1 MQTGKTM
8 AWRQVARARFV
19 AAAVIAAAVILGA
32 PVAKAQSP
40 FSQSEAPDDA
50 PAVIEAD
57 SIAYDSQQEIITA
70 TGNVSVV
77 QGERA
82 LSAQQIQ
89 YFVRED
95 RVVAIGDVTLIEPGG
110 EVATAERAEL
120 SDGLKRAVATRLG
133 LRLEDGSLLVGREV
147 TRVAGKKTVLRDG
160 VFSPCEACAENPE
173 RPRLWRLRARKV
185 EHDEAARDINYEDV
199 TLEIAGAPVAYLP
212 YFSHPD
218 PTVERRTGFLAP
230 TLFFG
235 GEFEAVA
242 QVPYYWSRGPD
253 EDFTFKPYFTIK
265 SAPVAAMEYRR
276 LFGSGRVDFD
286 ASLGVLDR
294 TDLAGNTADDKVRG
308 HAFVA
313 SEFALDDTWRL
324 KFDGRVASDDSYLET
339 FGIEDD
345 DVLRS
350 QLAVEGFWRESYV
363 RVGAFAAQD
372 LREFAEQND
381 TPFALPEAS
390 ARIVGAATPYGY
402 GFADLDARV
411 LERESGTDSQS
422 ASATVGWRAPLVTSG
437 GHRIDLEARARGDAY
452 NVQDGQAQ
460 QAGGGDNVFRVDP
473 RVVAGWR
480 FPVVQRNPWGSII
493 VEPRVQAVAALDD
506 VDNDDV
512 PNEDSRAVE
521 FDESNFF
528 EPDRFPGRDLIDD
541 GQRVDYGLTATAVL
555 TNGGTLSGFV
565 GQTFAFTPGAFYA
578 ASGMNGR
585 ASDIV
590 TAINLTP
597 APWLDFGWRTR
608 LDRSE
613 LDVRRNEVSIGA
625 GTSRTR
631 VTMAYVEIDGEAQGP
646 EFSQPAHQARLG
658 AAIGL
663 TQHWQIRGSHH
674 RDIANNK
681 SLLWSAALTY
691 RDECISVD
699 LGYVRDFVSQA
710 DGGGSEDKILLKINF
725 KHLGGLNL
733 SQGFG
738 VRDADNTDN

>member
-1 MQTGKTM
+1 MATVRPM
-8 AWRQVARARFV
+8 AWRIR
-19 AAAVIAAAVILGA
+19 AAVLAGALTLLASAAT
-32 PVAKAQSP
+32 AQSP
-40 FSQSEAPDDA
+40 FGRSEAPDDA
-50 PAVIEAD
+50 PAVIEAGAID
-57 SIAYDSQQEIITA
+57 YDSRQEIVTA
-70 TGNVSVV
+70 TGGVSIV

-82 LSAQQIQ
+82 LSAREIQ

-95 RVVAIGDVTLIEPGG
+95 RVVAIGDVTLLEPGG
-110 EVATAERAEL
+110 EVVTADRAEL
-120 SDGLKRAVATRLG
+120 SDGLKRAVADRLG
-133 LRLEDGSLLVGREV
+133 LRLADGSLLVGREV
-147 TRVAGKKTVLRDG
+147 NRVAGAKTVLRDG
-160 VFSPCEACAENPE
+160 VFSPCEACAEHPE

-185 EHDEAARDINYEDV
+185 EHDEVARDINYEDV

-218 PTVERRTGFLAP
+218 PTVERRSGVLAP

-242 QVPYYWSRGPD
+242 QTPYYWSLGPD
-253 EDFTFKPYFTIK
+253 EDLTFKPYFTIK
-265 SAPVAAMEYRR
+265 SAPVAAFDYRR
-276 LFGSGRVDFD
+276 LYESGRIDFD
-286 ASLGVLDR
+286 ASLGMLDR
-294 TDLAGNTADDKVRG
+294 TDLAGDKAADKVRG
-308 HAFVA
+308 HAFLGG
-313 SEFALDDTWRL
+313 EFALDDTWRL

-339 FGIEDD
+339 FSIEDD

-372 LREFAEQND
+372 LREFADQND
-381 TPFALPEAS
+381 TPIALPEAT
-390 ARIVGAATPYGY
+390 ARLVGAPTPYGY
-402 GFADLDARV
+402 AFADLDARA

-422 ASATVGWRAPLVTSG
+422 ASAKLGWRAPIITDG
-437 GHRIDLEARARGDAY
+437 GQRFDLEASLRGDAY
-452 NVQDGQAQ
+452 NIRNGQAVG
-460 QAGGGDNVFRVDP
+460 AGGADNVYRADP
-473 RVVAGWR
+473 RAVVGWR
-480 FPVVQRNPWGSII
+480 FPVVQRNSWGSLIL
-493 VEPRVQAVAALDD
+493 EPRVQAVAALDD

-541 GQRVDYGLTATAVL
+541 GQRVDYGLTATTAL
-555 TNGGTLSGFV
+555 FNGGVFSGFV
-565 GQTFAFTPGAFYA
+565 GQSYAFTPGAFYA

-590 TAINLTP
+590 TAVNLAP
-597 APWLDFGWRTR
+597 APWLDFAWRTR

-625 GTSRTR
+625 GTERAR
-631 VTMAYVEIDGEAQGP
+631 VSVAYVEIDSEAQGP
-646 EFSQPAHQARLG
+646 EISQPAHQARLS

-663 TQHWQIRGSHH
+663 TEHWRIRGAHH
-674 RDIANNK
+674 RDIADNK
-681 SLLWSAALTY
+681 SLLWSAGLTY

-710 DGGGSEDKILLKINF
+710 DGGGSEDKVLLKINF

-738 VRDADNTDN
+738 VRDAAGDEN